1 MFDAA
6 IDDSDGRRRLAGG
19 YSPPVSPEAV
29 TDADLEVLAT
39 RLERAELT
47 GLPTPPL
54 HEACSLRD
62 AYRIQRE
69 LARRRRA
76 RGSTRV
82 GWKVGATS
90 TASQRFLGTDGPM
103 LGPLFDDMRVRS
115 GGSCQVVRMIDPRI
129 EIELAFRIGPVPPAP
144 DALAAAFEIVDSRIV
159 AEGSDVRNAAADLGR
174 ACRFVLG
181 SWTGAD
187 QVPDPQTLAGTL
199 VCDGSVVASGVATTV
214 LGDPRRSVAWLA
226 SMLDELGES
235 LDPGDIV
242 LSGSF
247 IPPFPVE
254 AGQTFD
260 GVIEAPLGS
269 VSVQFVEGE

>member
-1 MFDAA
+1 M
-6 IDDSDGRRRLAGG
+6 SLG
-19 YSPPVSPEAV
+19 AV
-29 TDADLEVLAT
+29 TDADLEALAT
-39 RLERAELT
+39 RLEQAELT
-47 GLPTPPL
+47 GTPAPAL
-54 HEACSLRD
+54 NQGCSLRD

-69 LARRRRA
+69 LSRRRSA

-90 TASQRFLGTDGPM
+90 AASQRFLATDAPM

-115 GGSCQVVRMIDPRI
+115 GGRCQLARMINPRL
-129 EIELAFRIGPVPPAP
+129 EIELAFRMGPVPPVA
-144 DALAAAFEIVDSRIV
+144 DAFAAAFELVDSRIV

-181 SWTGAD
+181 AWTGAEQIPHPAD
-187 QVPDPQTLAGTL
+187 LAGTL
-199 VCDGSVVASGVATTV
+199 VCDGSVVASGGATSV

-226 SMLDELGES
+226 STLDELGES
-235 LDPGDIV
+235 LKPGDIV

-247 IPPFPVE
+247 IAPFPVE

-260 GVIEAPLGS
+260 GVMEAPLGS